1 MIVSDSFNGQC
12 SECERDKANEML
24 LVKTVKLSAPDWVR
38 DEMMLD
44 RDRSEGCP

>member
-1 MIVSDSFNGQC
+1 MIVSDSFNGQS

-38 DEMMLD
+38 DEMML
-44 RDRSEGCP
+44 